1 MPATPELS
9 QPPKPAPGPDHLCQV
24 GAGVPD
30 GLCASASHRSPAA
43 GLAPG
48 LLAADGH
55 WPTGVQAA
63 FSSRSGGLSRAP
75 FDDWNLGDHVGDSPQ
90 AVAGNRELL
99 RQRLGARPVF
109 LRQVHGVEVL
119 ELQPD
124 SPDGLE
130 ADACWTSQPGLA
142 CTVMVAD
149 CLPLLLCA
157 ADGSSVAAVHAGW
170 RGLLGVGG
178 RGVLEALCEQW
189 PAART
194 PTQRAG
200 LRVWLGPCIG
210 PQAFEVGAEV
220 RRAYTESDPQAASAF
235 TALPLPGGPA
245 AQPGQGGKWLA
256 DLPRLARLRLARLG
270 ISQIAGND
278 GSPDWCTVAQS
289 SRFFSHRRD
298 AARLGSTGRMAASI
312 WLS

>member
-1 MPATPELS
+1 MPET
-9 QPPKPAPGPDHLCQV
+9 
-24 GAGVPD
+24 
-30 GLCASASHRSPAA
+30 SPS
-43 GLAPG
+43 LPSAPG
-48 LLAADGH
+48 LLDAGH
-55 WPTGVQAA
+55 WPAGVHAA
-63 FSSRSGGLSRAP
+63 FTSRRGGLSRSP
-75 FDDWNLGDHVGDSPQ
+75 FDDWNLGDQVGDCPQ
-90 AVAGNRELL
+90 AVAGNRALL

-109 LRQVHGVEVL
+109 LHQVHGVEVL
-119 ELQPD
+119 ELRAD
-124 SPDGLE
+124 SPDGQQ
-130 ADACWTSQPGLA
+130 ADACWTAQPGLA

-157 ADGSSVAAVHAGW
+157 ADGASVAAVHAGW

-194 PTQRAG
+194 PSQRAG
-200 LRVWLGPCIG
+200 LRVWLGPCIS

-220 RRAYTESDPQAASAF
+220 MRAYTESDPAAASAF
-235 TALPLPGGPA
+235 TALPVQA
-245 AQPGQGGKWLA
+245 GQAGRSDRDDDRDGKWLA

-270 ISQIAGND
+270 ISLIEGND
-278 GSPDWCTVAQS
+278 GSAGWCTVTQS

-312 WLS
+312 WLD

>member
-1 MPATPELS
+1 MSATPETSPSAL
-9 QPPKPAPGPDHLCQV
+9 PAPGPDHP
-24 GAGVPD
+24 GA
-30 GLCASASHRSPAA
+30 ASANPQSPQFNGTADSAAA
-43 GLAPG
+43 GLLDAG
-48 LLAADGH
+48 D
-55 WPTGVQAA
+55 WPAGVHAA
-63 FSSRSGGLSRAP
+63 FTSRRGGLSRAP
-75 FDDWNLGDHVGDSPQ
+75 FDDWNLGDHVGDCPQ
-90 AVAGNRELL
+90 AVAGNRALL
-99 RQRLGARPVF
+99 QQRLGARPVF

-119 ELQPD
+119 ELRAD

-130 ADACWTSQPGLA
+130 ADACWTAQPGLA

-194 PTQRAG
+194 DSQRAG

-220 RRAYTESDPQAASAF
+220 MHAYTESDPAAASAF
-235 TALPLPGGPA
+235 TALPIPGGQSGSGRPSA
-245 AQPGQGGKWLA
+245 QGGKWLA
-256 DLPRLARLRLARLG
+256 DLPRLARLRLAGLG

-278 GSPDWCTVAQS
+278 GSPGWCSVTQS

-312 WLS
+312 WLD

>member
-1 MPATPELS
+1 MSATPET
-9 QPPKPAPGPDHLCQV
+9 
-24 GAGVPD
+24 
-30 GLCASASHRSPAA
+30 SPS
-43 GLAPG
+43 LPSAPG
-48 LLAADGH
+48 LLDAGH
-55 WPTGVQAA
+55 WPAGVHAA
-63 FSSRSGGLSRAP
+63 FTSRRGGLSRSP
-75 FDDWNLGDHVGDSPQ
+75 FDDWNLGDHVGDCPQ
-90 AVAGNRELL
+90 AVAGNRALL
-99 RQRLGARPVF
+99 QQRLGARPVF

-119 ELQPD
+119 ELRAD
-124 SPDGLE
+124 SPDGQQ
-130 ADACWTSQPGLA
+130 ADACWTAQPGLA

-194 PTQRAG
+194 PSQRAG

-220 RRAYTESDPQAASAF
+220 MRAYTESDPAAARAF
-235 TALPLPGGPA
+235 TALPTPDGPGAPS
-245 AQPGQGGKWLA
+245 AQGSKWLA
-256 DLPRLARLRLARLG
+256 DLPRLARLRLAGLG
-270 ISQIAGND
+270 ISQIEGTD
-278 GSPDWCTVAQS
+278 GSPGWCTVSQS

-312 WLS
+312 WLD

>member
-1 MPATPELS
+1 MPAKTENSHPS
-9 QPPKPAPGPDHLCQV
+9 APAAGPVQPGCID
-24 GAGVPD
+24 
-30 GLCASASHRSPAA
+30 SSSPAA
-43 GLAPG
+43 AGPAEGSSPG
-48 LLAADGH
+48 LLLAAGH
-55 WPTGVQAA
+55 WPAGVQAV
-63 FSSRSGGLSRAP
+63 FTSRSGGLSRPP

-90 AVAGNRELL
+90 AVAANRERLC
-99 RQRLGARPVF
+99 QRLGARPVF

-119 ELQPD
+119 ELQPG
-124 SPDGLE
+124 SPDGQE
-130 ADACWTSQPGLA
+130 ADACWTSLPGLA

-149 CLPLLLCA
+149 CLPLLLSA

-170 RGLLGVGG
+170 RGMLGVDE

-194 PTQRAG
+194 PEQRAE

-220 RRAYTESDPQAASAF
+220 MRAYTESDPQAASAF
-235 TALPLPGGPA
+235 TPLPVSSGQA
-245 AQPGQGGKWLA
+245 AEAGRAGKWLA

-270 ISQIAGND
+270 ISHIEGND
-278 GSPDWCTVAQS
+278 GSPGWCTVTQS

-298 AARLGSTGRMAASI
+298 AARLGSTGRMAACI
-312 WLS
+312 WRH

>member
-1 MPATPELS
+1 MPVTPETS
-9 QPPKPAPGPDHLCQV
+9 QP
-24 GAGVPD
+24 
-30 GLCASASHRSPAA
+30 SSPV
-43 GLAPG
+43 PG
-48 LLAADGH
+48 LLGAGH
-55 WPTGVQAA
+55 WPAGVQAA
-63 FSSRSGGLSRAP
+63 FTSRSAGLSRPP
-75 FDDWNLGDHVGDSPQ
+75 FDEWNLGDHVGDSPQ
-90 AVAGNRELL
+90 AVAGNRALL
-99 RQRLGARPVF
+99 QQRLGARPVF
-109 LRQVHGVEVL
+109 LRQVHGTEVL
-119 ELQPD
+119 ELRTD

-130 ADACWTSQPGLA
+130 ADACWTAEPGLA

-157 ADGSSVAAVHAGW
+157 ADGASVAAVHAGW

-194 PTQRAG
+194 PSQRAG

-220 RRAYTESDPQAASAF
+220 RRAAYTESDPAAASAF
-235 TALPLPGGPA
+235 TALP
-245 AQPGQGGKWLA
+245 AQAGQAERSDRADKWLA
-256 DLPRLARLRLARLG
+256 DLPGLARLRLTRLG
-270 ISQIAGND
+270 IRLIEGND
-278 GSPDWCTVAQS
+278 GSPDWCTVSQS

-312 WLS
+312 WLD

>member
-1 MPATPELS
+1 MPETS
-9 QPPKPAPGPDHLCQV
+9 Q
-24 GAGVPD
+24 
-30 GLCASASHRSPAA
+30 S
-43 GLAPG
+43 LAPVPS
-48 LLAADGH
+48 LLAAGHH
-55 WPTGVQAA
+55 WPAGVQAA
-63 FSSRSGGLSRAP
+63 FTSRRGGLSRPP
-75 FDDWNLGDHVGDSPQ
+75 FDEWNLGDHVGDSPQ

-99 RQRLGARPVF
+99 QRRLGARPVF

-119 ELQPD
+119 ELRAD

-130 ADACWTSQPGLA
+130 ADACWTAQPGLA

-157 ADGSSVAAVHAGW
+157 ADGTSVAAVHAGW
-170 RGLLGVGG
+170 RGLLGLGG
-178 RGVLEALCEQW
+178 RGVLEVLCERW

-194 PTQRAG
+194 GAQRAG

-220 RRAYTESDPQAASAF
+220 RRAYTESDPAAASAF
-235 TALPLPGGPA
+235 TALPVQA
-245 AQPGQGGKWLA
+245 GQAERSDRDGHREGKWLA
-256 DLPRLARLRLARLG
+256 DLPGLARLRLARLG
-270 ISQIAGND
+270 ISLIEGND
-278 GSPDWCTVAQS
+278 GCPDWCTVTQS

-312 WLS
+312 WLD

>member
-1 MPATPELS
+1 MPETFTS
-9 QPPKPAPGPDHLCQV
+9 I
-24 GAGVPD
+24 
-30 GLCASASHRSPAA
+30 SPV
-43 GLAPG
+43 PG
-48 LLAADGH
+48 LLEAGD
-55 WPTGVQAA
+55 WPAGVQAA
-63 FSSRSGGLSRAP
+63 FTSRRSGLSRPP
-75 FDDWNLGDHVGDSPQ
+75 FDQWNLGDHVGDCPQ
-90 AVAGNRELL
+90 AVAGNRALL

-109 LRQVHGVEVL
+109 LRQVHGTEVL
-119 ELQPD
+119 ELRAD

-130 ADACWTSQPGLA
+130 ADACWTAEPGLA

-194 PTQRAG
+194 SSQRAG

-220 RRAYTESDPQAASAF
+220 RRAYTESDLAAASAF
-235 TALPLPGGPA
+235 TVLPMAGEPAGPSA
-245 AQPGQGGKWLA
+245 QGGKWLA

-270 ISQIAGND
+270 ISQIEGND
-278 GSPDWCTVAQS
+278 GRPGWCTVSQS
-289 SRFFSHRRD
+289 SSFFSHRRD

-312 WLS
+312 WLD

>member
-1 MPATPELS
+1 MPVTPETS
-9 QPPKPAPGPDHLCQV
+9 QP
-24 GAGVPD
+24 
-30 GLCASASHRSPAA
+30 SSPV
-43 GLAPG
+43 PG
-48 LLAADGH
+48 LLGAGH
-55 WPTGVQAA
+55 WPAGVQAA
-63 FSSRSGGLSRAP
+63 FTSRSAGLSRPP
-75 FDDWNLGDHVGDSPQ
+75 FDEWNLGDHVGDSPQ
-90 AVAGNRELL
+90 AVAGNRALL
-99 RQRLGARPVF
+99 QQRLGARPVF
-109 LRQVHGVEVL
+109 LRQVHGTEVL
-119 ELQPD
+119 ELRTD

-130 ADACWTSQPGLA
+130 ADACWTAEPGLA

-157 ADGSSVAAVHAGW
+157 ADGASVAAVHAGW

-194 PTQRAG
+194 PSQRAG

-220 RRAYTESDPQAASAF
+220 RRAYTESDPAAASAF
-235 TALPLPGGPA
+235 TVLP
-245 AQPGQGGKWLA
+245 AQAGQAERSDRADKWLA
-256 DLPRLARLRLARLG
+256 DLPGLARLRLTRLG
-270 ISQIAGND
+270 IRLIEGND
-278 GSPDWCTVAQS
+278 GSPDWCTVSQS

-312 WLS
+312 WLD

>member
-1 MPATPELS
+1 MPAKSENSHPS
-9 QPPKPAPGPDHLCQV
+9 APAPAPVQPGS
-24 GAGVPD
+24 AG
-30 GLCASASHRSPAA
+30 SSSPASDAPLA
-43 GLAPG
+43 GPAEGSSPG
-48 LLAADGH
+48 LLLAAGQ
-55 WPTGVQAA
+55 WPAGVQAA
-63 FSSRSGGLSRAP
+63 FTSRSGGLSRPP
-75 FDDWNLGDHVGDSPQ
+75 FDEWNLGDHVGDSPQ
-90 AVAGNRELL
+90 AVAANRERL

-170 RGLLGVGG
+170 RGLLGVDG

-194 PTQRAG
+194 PEQRAE

-220 RRAYTESDPQAASAF
+220 MRAYTESDPQAASAF
-235 TALPLPGGPA
+235 TPLPA
-245 AQPGQGGKWLA
+245 SMAQSAEAGQAGKWLA
-256 DLPRLARLRLARLG
+256 DLQQLARLRLARLG
-270 ISQIAGND
+270 ISQVEGND
-278 GSPDWCTVAQS
+278 GSTGWCTVTQS

-298 AARLGSTGRMAASI
+298 AARLGSTGRMAACI
-312 WLS
+312 WRH